1 MKSPTT
7 GSHLVLSLF
16 RPIEYFAIINGMNRF
31 IRALIV
37 SDFLLYFSYGLL
49 TPILAVFV
57 TKQIPGATLETV
69 GLATAIYWIAKSLAT
84 IPLARL
90 MDSTDGE
97 KDEFQFMFWGSLLMS
112 ITLMSMYLAT
122 TPDHIYIIQ
131 GLFGIFNSM
140 AIPGWRILFT
150 NHIDRGKTGY
160 EWGLWD
166 VAVSMGV
173 GISAYVGSIIAD
185 LFGFGTLF
193 LVVGGVGILGSL
205 ILIPLR
211 KYTRT
216 LSELKQLHRKM
227 CDDMAEVSGMNKT

>member
-1 MKSPTT
+1 
-7 GSHLVLSLF
+7 
-16 RPIEYFAIINGMNRF
+16 MNRF
-31 IRALIV
+31 IKILIF
-37 SDFLLYFSYGLL
+37 SDFLLYSSYGLL

-57 TKQIPGATLETV
+57 TGQIVGADIETV
-69 GLATAIYWIAKSLAT
+69 GLASAIYWITRSLST

-90 MDSTDGE
+90 MDSRDGE

-112 ITLMSMYLAT
+112 LTLMSMIFARR
-122 TPDHIYIIQ
+122 PEHIYIIQ

-150 NHIDRGKTGY
+150 NHLDRGRTGF

-166 VAVSMGV
+166 VAVALGTGV
-173 GISAYVGSIIAD
+173 SAYIGSIIAER
-185 LFGFGTLF
+185 FGFDTLF
-193 LVVGGVGILGSL
+193 VLVGAVGVLGSL

-211 KYTRT
+211 KHTRT

-227 CDDMAEVSGMNKT
+227 CEDMGEGAGMNKT